1 MSKEIITLN
10 VHDTDLVNILKIL
23 YQNDYDY
30 VIVHKPIDIMPIYK
44 IEAHIGDL
52 NKDKGCVFIDSRR
65 I

>member
-1 MSKEIITLN
+1 MGKEIITLN
-10 VHDTDLVNILKIL
+10 VPGSDLVNILNIL

-30 VIVHKPIDIMPIYK
+30 VIAHKPIDIMPTYK
-44 IEAHIGDL
+44 IEAHIGDP